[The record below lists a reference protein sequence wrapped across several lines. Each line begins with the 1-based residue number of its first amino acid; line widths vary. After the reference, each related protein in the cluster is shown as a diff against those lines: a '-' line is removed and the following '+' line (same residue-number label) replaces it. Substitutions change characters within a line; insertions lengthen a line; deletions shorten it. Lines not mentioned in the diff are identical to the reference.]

1 MLKRLILT
9 LILTLGLALALAPPG
24 AAIAAELSGPF
35 EVVDAGT
42 IAIAGQQVRLYGI
55 RTPAPD
61 AQCAFR
67 QKTIPCGRVARSA
80 LLDLTAGARI
90 RCTAV
95 GEDGHGRTTAI
106 CRANGYDLSE
116 GMVYTGWARAV
127 SARYKRFEAD
137 SKARRRGLWQGEFAL
152 SDNTGQ
158 TRN

>member
-1 MLKRLILT
+1 MLKRLIL
-9 LILTLGLALALAPPG
+9 IAGLALPG
-24 AAIAAELSGPF
+24 TAMAAELSGPF
-35 EVVDAGT
+35 EIVDAST
-42 IAIAGQQVRLYGI
+42 IAIAGQEVRLYGI

-80 LLDLTAGARI
+80 LLDLTAGARV
-90 RCTAV
+90 RCTTV
-95 GEDGHGRTTAI
+95 GEDAHGQTTAV

-127 SARYKRFEAD
+127 SARYQRFETD

-152 SDNTGQ
+152 SDSTGQ

>member
-1 MLKRLILT
+1 MLRRLILMAV
-9 LILTLGLALALAPPG
+9 LALPG
-24 AAIAAELSGPF
+24 AALAAELSGPF
-35 EVVDAGT
+35 EVVDAST

-67 QKTIPCGRVARSA
+67 QKTIACGRVARSA

-90 RCTAV
+90 RCTTV
-95 GEDGHGRTTAI
+95 GEDAEGRTTAV

-127 SARYKRFEAD
+127 SARYLRFEAD
-137 SKARRRGLWQGEFAL
+137 SQARRRGLWQGEFAL
-152 SDNTGQ
+152 SENARQTG
-158 TRN
+158 N